1 MGGSSPL
8 ARGLQERG
16 LLGVHVGGIIPARA
30 GFTGT
35 WPPRGSR
42 WGDHPRSR
50 GVYYPWDDESLQ
62 VVGSSPLARGLRGA
76 ERPRGSAARIIPA
89 RAGFTGT
96 LNQHSPGRGGSSP
109 LARGLRRDRSG
120 DVRRLRIIPARAGF
134 TAPPPTHPGG
144 SRDHPRSRGVYSLCI
159 YVYAA
164 GDGSSPLARGL
175 RHGEGRDH
183 RRGRIIPARAGFT
196 VGVVGHGPVRQ
207 DHPRSRGVYR
217 STRSPAPDL
226 PGSSPLAR
234 GLQPGRKSRNPPGGI
249 IPARAGFTGA
259 RGLYA
264 VQARDHPRSRGV
276 YGPSPPP
283 REPDSGSSP
292 LARGL
297 HTSQSVESASDGIIP
312 ARAGF
317 TRTTR
322 STGGPRP
329 DHPRSRGVYHAIL
342 LSSLS
347 SGGSSPL
354 ARGLPNHRS

>member
-1 MGGSSPL
+1 M
-8 ARGLQERG
+8 
-16 LLGVHVGGIIPARA
+16 
-30 GFTGT
+30 
-35 WPPRGSR
+35 
-42 WGDHPRSR
+42 
-50 GVYYPWDDESLQ
+50 
-62 VVGSSPLARGLRGA
+62 VGSSPLARGLRGA

-249 IPARAGFTGA
+249 IPARAGFT
-259 RGLYA
+259 A
-264 VQARDHPRSRGV
+264 VGVRQWEPRRDHPRSRGV
-276 YGPSPPP
+276 YGHAAP
-283 REPDSGSSP
+283 RPGTTAGSSP

-297 HTSQSVESASDGIIP
+297 QTNPDPALHKTRIIPARAGFTGEMWWDASRRLGSSPLARGLRRGRAVRAGGPGIIP

-317 TRTTR
+317 T
-322 STGGPRP
+322 P
-329 DHPRSRGVYHAIL
+329 
-342 LSSLS
+342 
-347 SGGSSPL
+347 
-354 ARGLPNHRS
+354 